1 NWGQAE
7 QQQEPSVARQT
18 FRKKLREGQLDDKE
32 IEINLAAAPMGVEIM
47 APPGMEEMTS
57 QLQSMFQNLGGQK
70 QKPRKLKIKDAM
82 KRLVEEEAAKL
93 VNPEELKQDAIDAVE
108 QHGIVFIDEIDKICK
123 RGETSGP
130 DVSREGVQRD
140 LLPLVEG
147 CTVSTKHGM
156 VKTDHILFIA
166 SG

>member
-1 NWGQAE
+1 M
-7 QQQEPSVARQT
+7 
-18 FRKKLREGQLDDKE
+18 KLL
-32 IEINLAAAPMGVEIM
+32 I
-47 APPGMEEMTS
+47 
-57 QLQSMFQNLGGQK
+57 
-70 QKPRKLKIKDAM
+70 
-82 KRLVEEEAAKL
+82 EEEAAKL
-93 VNPEELKQDAIDAVE
+93 VNPEELKQEAIDAVE

-123 RGETSGP
+123 RGESSGP

-166 SG
+166 SGAFRGETVRPDPGTAGSSADSCRAAGADHQRF